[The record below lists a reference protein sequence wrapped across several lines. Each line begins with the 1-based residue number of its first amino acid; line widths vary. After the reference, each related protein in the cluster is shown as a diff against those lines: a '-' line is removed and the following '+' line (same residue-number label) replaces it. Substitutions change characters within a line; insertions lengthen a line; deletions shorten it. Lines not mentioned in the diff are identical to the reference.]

1 MTHTFNLDKGTIR
14 LVVSHGGKKYR
25 KSTGLSIDPR
35 NWNPEAK
42 SLKAKCKDVR
52 AYERLR
58 TIHARLEEKEGDAS
72 TESDVLSAIEFAL
85 SYDDSPVKTKKGV
98 VSSPDRPRFWDF
110 FKAWAEAD
118 VPSRKDRNLAY
129 RRLSEIMGT
138 GEDWEQIDT
147 ACHSRLV
154 ARLNALGYSE
164 NYKATLIAKLK
175 TVLIE
180 GEKLKYHKNRE
191 YKHFSYKWE
200 TADTIALSQEEVDA
214 IWNAKLTGTKARVR
228 DAFIVGCYTA
238 ARHSDYSKISTDNI
252 QNGKLTIQFKQRKTQ
267 GEVVIPVSPKVLDV
281 LERNG
286 GRVPDISPAEIGR
299 YMKEIGRDLGGTFN
313 DKVEI
318 SKSKGAYHFIEKKAR
333 WELVSAHTS
342 RRTAASILYLH
353 YKVPAYLCC
362 KLTGHKDLR
371 TFLSYVKATKEESVR
386 LLQEVEFFK

>member
-1 MTHTFNLDKGTIR
+1 MTFSFYLKDKNRADGTPLVLIINQHGKQYKKAIGVTVRPADFKKQRVKDESVNAKLRRIEIR
-14 LVVSHGGKKYR
+14 L
-25 KSTGLSIDPR
+25 
-35 NWNPEAK
+35 N
-42 SLKAKCKDVR
+42 
-52 AYERLR
+52 ERLNQF
-58 TIHARLEEKEGDAS
+58 S
-72 TESDVLSAIEFAL
+72 TEKDILDAIEYAL
-85 SYDDSPVKTKKGV
+85 NGEEQLVKKRPEGV
-98 VSSPDRPRFWDF
+98 LRPRFWDF
-110 FKAWAEAD
+110 FKAWAQAD
-118 VPSRKDRNLAY
+118 VPSRKDRWLAY

-138 GEDWEQIDT
+138 AEDWEAIDT
-147 ACHSRLV
+147 AYHSRLV
-154 ARLNALGYSE
+154 ARLNDLGYSE

-175 TVLIE
+175 TVMIE
-180 GEKLKYHKNRE
+180 GEKMKFHKNRE
-191 YKHFSYKWE
+191 YKKFSYKWE

-228 DAFIVGCYTA
+228 DAFIVGCFTA

-267 GEVVIPVSPKVLDV
+267 GEVVIPVSPKVLEV
-281 LERNG
+281 LRRNG
-286 GRVPDISPAEIGR
+286 GRVPHISPAEIGR
-299 YMKEIGRDLGGTFN
+299 YMKEICRDLGGTFN